1 MKLLQRLS
9 ASALLLLLTLSMP
22 VWAAEAEGLKIEAD
36 NPALHYSGR
45 VDFSDPKA
53 PRMSWPATRVDLR
66 FTGSRV
72 AITLN
77 DELGKNFYSVF
88 LNENWVQ
95 PRVLELMR
103 GSHTYLVASNLPEGE
118 HQLTLFKRTEGE
130 EGATALEAI
139 YLLEGGEVL
148 PPPIMPARRI
158 EIYGDSITSGMGN
171 MADLVDVDDRLSD
184 KNSFLAYGA
193 MAARELDAEYRS
205 ISQSGIGIMVSWF
218 DFTMPDFFD
227 QLSAVGDNDSQWDFS
242 QWTPQV
248 VVINLF
254 QNDSW
259 LVEKRLHPVPDEEA
273 RIQAYIDFLGEIYQR
288 YPETLIIAALG
299 SMDATQRGS
308 PWPWY
313 IEQAVER
320 FTQAHPEAQLDTLF
334 FPYEGY
340 GRHPRVVHH
349 EANAELLVKKI
360 REHLPW

>member
-1 MKLLQRLS
+1 MPLTQRLRS
-9 ASALLLLLTLSMP
+9 FALMTLLLLSMP
-22 VWAAEAEGLKIEAD
+22 LMADDEGLKISPD
-36 NPALHYSGR
+36 NPALRYSGR
-45 VDFSDPKA
+45 VDFTDPKA
-53 PRMSWPATRVDLR
+53 PQLTWPATRVDLR
-66 FTGSRV
+66 FTGSSV

-88 LNENWVQ
+88 LNENWAQ
-95 PRVLELMR
+95 PRVLELMQ
-103 GSHTYLVASNLPEGE
+103 GSHTYLVADNLPEGE
-118 HQLTLFKRTEGE
+118 HHLTLFKRTEGE

-139 YLLEGGEVL
+139 YLLEGGEL
-148 PPPIMPARRI
+148 LAPPPAPERRM

-171 MADLVDVDDRLSD
+171 MADLVDVDDRLAD
-184 KNSFLAYGA
+184 KNSFLSYGA
-193 MAARELDAEYRS
+193 MAARELGAEYRS

-227 QLSAVGDNDSQWDFS
+227 QVSAVGDNDTQWDFS

-259 LVEKRLHPVPDEEA
+259 LVEKRLDPVPDDEA
-273 RIQAYIDFLGEIYQR
+273 RIQAYMEFLGEIHQR
-288 YPETLIIAALG
+288 YPQALIIAALG

-313 IEQAVER
+313 IEQAVAR
-320 FTQAHPEAQLDTLF
+320 FGEAHPEARLDTLF

-360 REHLPW
+360 RSHMPW